1 MLELGMRRS
10 IKKAPKWKVQL
21 WNYHRVIK
29 SGNWKS
35 SINDGVWFF
44 LRDNPLYMDDFPFI
58 TFPTK
63 RTIWEVKGPNLWL
76 SNSPGDHTQMAP
88 ARLCREVQSPRS
100 GFVGVPQR
108 WLRGNVSCKGTR
120 CPPSYVTWCFFP
132 ILWLYPLLQ
141 IRLWYDIP
149 PKLCWFSF
157 TPWIQKRSLYPPL
170 TATSRQQWSHWDAIP
185 KWLKLDTLSDEKSL
199 IWIVIDHIL
208 WWLEW
213 LQYV

>member
-1 MLELGMRRS
+1 MVFGSFYGIIPYIWTIFHSSYSLPREPSGKLKDQICGS
-10 IKKAPKWKVQL
+10 PTHLVTIPKWHLPGFAEKYKV
-21 WNYHRVIK
+21 
-29 SGNWKS
+29 
-35 SINDGVWFF
+35 
-44 LRDNPLYMDDFPFI
+44 
-58 TFPTK
+58 
-63 RTIWEVKGPNLWL
+63 
-76 SNSPGDHTQMAP
+76 
-88 ARLCREVQSPRS
+88 REVGLLASLSVDYGGMSAAKGQGGPPVMLLGVFSPYS
-100 GFVGVPQR
+100 G
-108 WLRGNVSCKGTR
+108 
-120 CPPSYVTWCFFP
+120 Y
-132 ILWLYPLLQ
+132 IPLLQ